1 MNPKRAWIV
10 DERPIYSRLPQIS
23 QRYKAENPEN
33 PSNWLTRWFDELLV
47 GTKTKIDDLP
57 RQLNA
62 LTCDADWIDF
72 VAYLSGFS
80 GEHWDKAWS
89 MATKRAI
96 ASKANWIWSNKG
108 TKAVLEYILNAVNLS
123 AVIWLADDA
132 VFDVDDLDVASFG
145 EPQYQYFIQVPFS
158 YDRNGAQFRLAEK
171 INRLYGPIVCD
182 SAVCYDGIY
191 LDYSEF
197 GDVFFD

>member
-80 GEHWDKAWS
+80 GEYWDKAWS

-145 EPQYQYFIQVPFS
+145 EPQ
-158 YDRNGAQFRLAEK
+158 
-171 INRLYGPIVCD
+171 
-182 SAVCYDGIY
+182 
-191 LDYSEF
+191 
-197 GDVFFD
+197 

>member
-1 MNPKRAWIV
+1 VNPKTAWII
-10 DERPIYSRLPQIS
+10 DKRPIYSRLPQIS
-23 QRYKAENPEN
+23 QRYKAENPAN
-33 PSNWLTRWFDELLV
+33 PGNWITQWFDELLV
-47 GTKTKIDDLP
+47 KTKASIDDLP

-80 GEHWDKAWS
+80 GEYWDKAWS

-108 TKAVLEYILNAVNLS
+108 TQEVLEYIIAAVGLS
-123 AVIWLADDA
+123 AVIWLADDGT
-132 VFDVDDLDVASFG
+132 FDVDNLDEISFG

-158 YDRNGAQFRLAEK
+158 YDRDGMSFRLAEK

-197 GDVFFD
+197 GDAFFD